1 MKRLHAPWCVEW
13 SFRELCAAACR
24 CSMQPREDGSAEVM
38 LEGNDQGLA
47 AGQYACFYQDGICL
61 GAAVILGQARVS
73 GSMDA
78 PD

>member
-1 MKRLHAPWCVEW
+1 
-13 SFRELCAAACR
+13 
-24 CSMQPREDGSAEVM
+24 MQPREDGSAEVM